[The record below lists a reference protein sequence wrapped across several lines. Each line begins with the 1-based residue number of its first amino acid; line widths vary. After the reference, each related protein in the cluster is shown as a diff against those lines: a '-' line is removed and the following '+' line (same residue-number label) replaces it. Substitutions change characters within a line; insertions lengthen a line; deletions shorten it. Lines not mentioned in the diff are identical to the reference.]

1 VTAKAELTKTIE
13 ARRLNRRTMRAI
25 NNDPFSIPYGAIL
38 DQLQENGDQVQ
49 FFYLGEPYE
58 SNSETVTLAIKPL
71 D

>member
-13 ARRLNRRTMRAI
+13 ARRLNRRTMRPI
-25 NNDPFSIPYGAIL
+25 SNDPFSIPYGAIL
-38 DQLQENGDQVQ
+38 DQLQENGDQMQ

-58 SNSETVTLAIKPL
+58 SKADTVTLAIKPL